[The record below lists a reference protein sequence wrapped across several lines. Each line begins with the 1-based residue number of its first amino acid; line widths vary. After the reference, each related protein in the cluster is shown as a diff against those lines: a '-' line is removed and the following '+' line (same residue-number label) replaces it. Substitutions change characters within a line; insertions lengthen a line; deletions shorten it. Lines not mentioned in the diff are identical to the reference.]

1 MTQTAAAHPVQLS
14 YCSPEGCCCGKRE
27 LLPDLWWRLAL
38 CSPSTPHPAN
48 LPRPRPR
55 LRPVLPAILTI
66 PTSSSCP
73 SQSRPASPECPA
85 RPAPLP
91 APQQWGYPVFQI
103 NETAAGIRLRSA
115 VRTRTAA
122 QCPPGFAQLF
132 TRRPQLRRREGRR
145 NPPAAAPHLAF
156 LRPAGWNSGQCSA
169 GTVSNETFGEYCCS
183 TTARTSTS

>member
-66 PTSSSCP
+66 PTSSSCRNHAP
-73 SQSRPASPECPA
+73 LAPGDQ
-85 RPAPLP
+85 PAPPLSRRRNSGITQCFKSTK
-91 APQQWGYPVFQI
+91 QQ
-103 NETAAGIRLRSA
+103 
-115 VRTRTAA
+115 
-122 QCPPGFAQLF
+122 PGFASAAPSGLEQRLSA
-132 TRRPQLRRREGRR
+132 RPGSHSCSPEDRSCDGGRGEEILQRRRLTLPSYA
-145 NPPAAAPHLAF
+145 PP
-156 LRPAGWNSGQCSA
+156 A
-169 GTVSNETFGEYCCS
+169 GTVGNAPLEQ
-183 TTARTSTS
+183 